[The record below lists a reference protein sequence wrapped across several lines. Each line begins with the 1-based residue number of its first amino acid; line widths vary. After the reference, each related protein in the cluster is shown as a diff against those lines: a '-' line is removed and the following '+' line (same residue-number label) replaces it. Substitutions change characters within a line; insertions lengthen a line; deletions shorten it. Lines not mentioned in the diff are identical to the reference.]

1 MQNDLNPERVA
12 QLAEEVL
19 ANFGALHPENGKAKH
34 EQLTDFAT
42 SSAITFSDA
51 QFYLVLGALNFPKLD
66 DGRIMF
72 AGITPALAAKLLKS
86 TQKKMRR
93 VLVILAE
100 KGLLARDV
108 DGSYK
113 IADIDMWFGLSKSTT
128 LSA

>member
-19 ANFGALHPENGKAKH
+19 ANFGALHCENGKAKV
-34 EQLTDFAT
+34 EQLTDFAS

-93 VLVILAE
+93 VLVTLTE

-113 IADIDMWFGLSKSTT
+113 IADIDMWFGLSKSST